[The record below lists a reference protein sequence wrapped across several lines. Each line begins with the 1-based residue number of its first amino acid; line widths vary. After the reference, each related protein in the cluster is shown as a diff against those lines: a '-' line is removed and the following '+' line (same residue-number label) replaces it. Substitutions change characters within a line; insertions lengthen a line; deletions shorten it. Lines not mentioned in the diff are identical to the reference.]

1 MPILNHNRV
10 ALFISNNS
18 KKNFLFKLHCV
29 FDLSKLYV
37 ETLKKTNKT
46 LDEKLKSKIN
56 DLICNTNANFALK
69 INSKIKL
76 QLMT

>member
-1 MPILNHNRV
+1 MPILNHKRV
-10 ALFISNNS
+10 VLFILNNS
-18 KKNFLFKLHCV
+18 KFSLFKLHCV

-69 INSKIKL
+69 INK
-76 QLMT
+76 